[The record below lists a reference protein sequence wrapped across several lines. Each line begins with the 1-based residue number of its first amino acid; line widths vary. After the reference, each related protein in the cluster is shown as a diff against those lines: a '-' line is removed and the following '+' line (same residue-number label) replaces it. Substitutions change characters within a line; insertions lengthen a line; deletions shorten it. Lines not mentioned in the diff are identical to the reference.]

1 MVSGL
6 RLLLF
11 SVCIIV
17 YQFTLI
23 IEKYKDILVLGE
35 GSTDGLDDTA
45 ITVETKYSVKMNR
58 FRKKIFFDSTLQ
70 CHQ

>member
-1 MVSGL
+1 M
-6 RLLLF
+6 
-11 SVCIIV
+11 
-17 YQFTLI
+17 
-23 IEKYKDILVLGE
+23 EKNKDILVLGE

-58 FRKKIFFDSTLQ
+58 FRKKIFFESTLQ